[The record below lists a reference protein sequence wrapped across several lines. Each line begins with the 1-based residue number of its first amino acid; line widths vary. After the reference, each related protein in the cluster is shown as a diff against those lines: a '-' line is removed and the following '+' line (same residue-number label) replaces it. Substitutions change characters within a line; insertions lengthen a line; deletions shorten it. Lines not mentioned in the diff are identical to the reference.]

1 MSIKGMNTE
10 AIADVLEL
18 QPITESSWLARA
30 AEQCE
35 KVNEA
40 KMKNMDL
47 PKKDNRI
54 SKEGR
59 VANKSYEALL
69 HPF

>member
-1 MSIKGMNTE
+1 
-10 AIADVLEL
+10 L